1 MKPKNNVGD
10 EENILIEKTK
20 KMMKKKAWSLKGLEN
35 FEATQAW
42 ERSSLRVKVQK
53 NTNDKGR

>member
-1 MKPKNNVGD
+1 MKLKNNVGD

-42 ERSSLRVKVQK
+42 EWSSLCVKVQK